1 MKEKVLEKK
10 VLEGKRNIL
19 SIDLGNGYVKA
30 VVDGKVFIFRSAYKE
45 GVKDDG
51 ISKGYNINFNGVDYV
66 VGDGNQATTIV
77 DKKVEDI
84 STLLFIL
91 NAANIAFPEETD
103 IKFELALGLP
113 AKYYNQ
119 YKEKLRTYVMN
130 NLSKTTARFDDVI
143 KMIEVEKVS
152 VGMQAAVYSTNVE
165 LFEDKSVLVVDVGAG
180 TIDNVLF
187 DNFKLDSR
195 VLTLEN
201 GMIDFWTALMNNLNA
216 EIAGTKF
223 RKAQDVEKN
232 VKRGYFTYERSRH
245 SINDIASPFH
255 KVIQKTLTEYFGE
268 ALSTI
273 ASTYTVDMLDEVVLT
288 GGAASFLK
296 NHFESVLGKCSI
308 IEVDE
313 EVFDIDGNKLSDEEV
328 QQYTNA
334 INYYNIVTN

>member
-1 MKEKVLEKK
+1 MKEKELKK
-10 VLEGKRNIL
+10 IL

-30 VVDGKVFIFRSAYKE
+30 VVDGKVFIFRSAFKE

-51 ISKGYNINFNGVDYV
+51 ISKGYNVNFNGIDYV

-91 NAANIAFPEETD
+91 NAANIAFPNERN
-103 IKFELALGLP
+103 IQFELALGLP
-113 AKYYNQ
+113 AKYYNN
-119 YKEKLRTYVMN
+119 YKEKLREYVSN
-130 NLSKTTARFDDVI
+130 NLKTITAKFDGET
-143 KMIEVEKVS
+143 KLIEVKKVS

-165 LFEDKSVLVVDVGAG
+165 LFEDKSVLVIDVGAG

-187 DNFKLDSR
+187 DNFELDSR
-195 VLTLEN
+195 VLTLES
-201 GMIDFWTALMNNLNA
+201 GMIDFWNSLMNNLNA
-216 EIAGTKF
+216 EIPGTKF
-223 RKAQDVEKN
+223 RRAQDVEKN
-232 VKRGYFTYERSRH
+232 VKRGYFTYERTKH
-245 SINDIASPFH
+245 YINDIKSPFYT
-255 KVIQKTLTEYFGE
+255 VIKKTLEEYFGE

-273 ASTYTVDMLDEVVLT
+273 ANTYTVDMLDEVVLT

-296 NHFESVLGKCSI
+296 NHFESVLGKCEI

-313 EVFDIDGNKLSDEEV
+313 DIFDIDGNKLTDNEV

-334 INYYNIVTN
+334 INYYNLVTN